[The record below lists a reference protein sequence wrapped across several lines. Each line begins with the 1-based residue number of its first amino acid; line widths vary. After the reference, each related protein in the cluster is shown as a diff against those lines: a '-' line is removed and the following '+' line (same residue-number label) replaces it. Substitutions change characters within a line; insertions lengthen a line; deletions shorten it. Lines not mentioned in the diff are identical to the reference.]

1 MLPGIIEVRTPR
13 CCVCNKSSVIKVDG
27 DRYREWQRG
36 TYVQTAFPEM
46 RDDDR
51 ELLVSGTHPEC
62 WALLGD
68 D

>member
-1 MLPGIIEVRTPR
+1 M
-13 CCVCNKSSVIKVDG
+13 KVDG

-36 TYVQTAFPEM
+36 TYVQRAFPEM
-46 RDDDR
+46 PDDRR

>member
-13 CCVCNKSSVIKVDG
+13 CCVCNKSSVIEVDG

-36 TYVQTAFPEM
+36 TYVQRAFPEM
-46 RDDDR
+46 PDDRR